1 MPSEKTEQDMGALR
15 EHLERFSELGEKHVF
30 QFRDGRP
37 FEGWV
42 LEVGEADLLVVVS
55 APIASDE
62 EVTVPFSEIDL
73 ATLAYIDESGARI
86 PYAPVPPPRAP
97 LPS

>member
-1 MPSEKTEQDMGALR
+1 MPSENTEQDQGALR

-30 QFRDGRP
+30 RFRGGRE

-42 LEVGEADLLVVVS
+42 LEVGVADLLVVVS
-55 APIASDE
+55 APVASDE

-73 ATLAYIDESGARI
+73 ATLAYIDSSGTRI
-86 PYAPVPPPRAP
+86 PYAPVPPPKAP